1 MRVKTKTIKVD
12 NEVLIVDEVSTARDV
27 SQWKLIRD
35 RGQISEEILCLCRY
49 YKEIFMSNDKLF
61 GNTRYC
67 ISQWLVKC
75 EDSLPEASLAFRSI
89 LLLI

>member
-1 MRVKTKTIKVD
+1 MRIV
-12 NEVLIVDEVSTARDV
+12 NEVSIARDV

-35 RGQISEEILCLCRY
+35 RGQISEEILFLYRY
-49 YKEIFMSNDKLF
+49 YKEVFMSNDKLF

-75 EDSLPEASLAFRSI
+75 EDSLPNVTHATYLK
-89 LLLI
+89 L